1 MLWAPWTLT
10 GAPLQEA
17 KEDATALAIKRQEE
31 AGIDIVSDGEQARQH
46 FVHGFLAEVDGVDF
60 DKKVRM
66 GIRNNR
72 YDADCPTVTAPLK
85 RRKFV
90 HEKEARVARA
100 ATARKLKFT
109 LPGPMT
115 LIDTLA
121 DGYYGD
127 RVKMAFAFA
136 ELLNQEA
143 KDLEKL
149 GVDVVQF
156 DEPAFNVYL
165 DETVEWGVPALEKA
179 AEGLKCTTAVHIC
192 YGYGIEAN
200 IKWKETLGESWR
212 QYENTFPALDRSRI
226 QQVSLECRQ
235 SHVPPELMK
244 LLPNKTVLVGA
255 IDVASE
261 QDRDAG
267 GSGRDAEARDP
278 KFVDPERIQ
287 ACTNCGMAPMTLAT
301 AYGKLRALAQGA
313 RAGAQELVS
322 SCLVSG
328 SIAVAARIARS
339 CAPMAAFDHER
350 AGARR
355 SNDGGGGTNS
365 LSGGAARR
373 AAPAPAWASARRD

>member
-1 MLWAPWTLT
+1 MRDAASVVAAMSAANIGHLVISTLHT
-10 GAPLQEA
+10 VDAA
-17 KEDATALAIKRQEE
+17 KSVQRILEFFPANER
-31 AGIDIVSDGEQARQH
+31 EQARQQ

-72 YDADCPTVTAPLK
+72 YDADCPTVTSALK
-85 RRKFV
+85 RRRFV
-90 HEKEARVARA
+90 HEREARIARA
-100 ATARKLKFT
+100 ATSRKLKFT

-143 KDLEKL
+143 KDLEAL

-165 DETVEWGVPALEKA
+165 NETIDWGVPALEKA

-200 IKWKETLGESWR
+200 NKWKETLGESWR
-212 QYENTFPALDRSRI
+212 QYEQTFPALDRSKI
-226 QQVSLECRQ
+226 QQVSLEVRD

-244 LLPNKTVLVGA
+244 LLKTKTVLVGA
-255 IDVASE
+255 INVASDKIETPEDVAATLKLAT
-261 QDRDAG
+261 Q
-267 GSGRDAEARDP
+267 
-278 KFVDPERIQ
+278 FVDPERIQ
-287 ACTNCGMAPMTLAT
+287 ACTNCGMAPMTLGT
-301 AYGKLRALAQGA
+301 AYGKLRALA
-313 RAGAQELVS
+313 E
-322 SCLVSG
+322 
-328 SIAVAARIARS
+328 
-339 CAPMAAFDHER
+339 
-350 AGARR
+350 
-355 SNDGGGGTNS
+355 
-365 LSGGAARR
+365 GAAL
-373 AAPAPAWASARRD
+373 ARKAL

>member
-1 MLWAPWTLT
+1 MFETTLAGSLPKPSWLATPNVLWAPWTLT

-17 KEDATALAIKRQEE
+17 KEDATALAIRRQEE
-31 AGIDIVSDGEQARQH
+31 AGLDIVSDGEQARQH

-60 DKKVRM
+60 AKKVRM

-72 YDADCPTVTAPLK
+72 YEADCPTVAGQLR

-90 HEKEARVARA
+90 HEKEARIARA
-100 ATARKLKFT
+100 ATTRKLKFT

-121 DGYYGD
+121 DGFYGD

-143 KDLEKL
+143 RDLEKL

-165 DETVEWGVPALEKA
+165 KETVDWGVPALEKA

-200 IKWKETLGESWR
+200 NKWKETLGESWR
-212 QYENTFPALDRSRI
+212 QYEQTFPVLDKSSI
-226 QQVSLECRQ
+226 QQVSLECRN

-244 LLPNKTVLVGA
+244 LLKTKTVLVGC
-255 IDVASE
+255 IDVAS
-261 QDRDAG
+261 DRIDTPEEVA
-267 GSGRDAEARDP
+267 ATLKLAT
-278 KFVDPERIQ
+278 KFVDAERIQ

-301 AYGKLRALAQGA
+301 AYGKLRSLAQGA
-313 RAGAQELVS
+313 AL
-322 SCLVSG
+322 
-328 SIAVAARIARS
+328 ARK
-339 CAPMAAFDHER
+339 
-350 AGARR
+350 
-355 SNDGGGGTNS
+355 S
-365 LSGGAARR
+365 L
-373 AAPAPAWASARRD
+373 

>member
-1 MLWAPWTLT
+1 MFETTLAGSLPKPSWLATPNVLWAPWTLT

-72 YDADCPTVTAPLK
+72 YDADCPTVTAPLR

-149 GVDVVQF
+149 G
-156 DEPAFNVYL
+156 
-165 DETVEWGVPALEKA
+165 
-179 AEGLKCTTAVHIC
+179 
-192 YGYGIEAN
+192 
-200 IKWKETLGESWR
+200 
-212 QYENTFPALDRSRI
+212 
-226 QQVSLECRQ
+226 
-235 SHVPPELMK
+235 
-244 LLPNKTVLVGA
+244 
-255 IDVASE
+255 IDVAS
-261 QDRDAG
+261 DRIETPEEVAATLKLAT
-267 GSGRDAEARDP
+267 R
-278 KFVDPERIQ
+278 FVDPERIQ

-301 AYGKLRALAQGA
+301 AYGKLRALA
-313 RAGAQELVS
+313 E
-322 SCLVSG
+322 
-328 SIAVAARIARS
+328 
-339 CAPMAAFDHER
+339 
-350 AGARR
+350 
-355 SNDGGGGTNS
+355 
-365 LSGGAARR
+365 GAAL
-373 AAPAPAWASARRD
+373 ARKSL